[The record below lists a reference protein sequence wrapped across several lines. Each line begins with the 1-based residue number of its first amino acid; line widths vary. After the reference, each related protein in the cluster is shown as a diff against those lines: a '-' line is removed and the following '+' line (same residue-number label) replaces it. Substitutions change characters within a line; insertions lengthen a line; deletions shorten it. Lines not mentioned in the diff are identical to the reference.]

1 MAHRHGTRTRTWTR
15 TQTQTQTQTWYQPR
29 NHKKKTSGG
38 IYAILNCFLM
48 YKIKIGPET
57 DTAAAPGHRHGSG
70 IGISL
75 RNELQNYLLICRT
88 TV

>member
-1 MAHRHGTRTRTWTR
+1 MAHRHGTRTQTW
-15 TQTQTQTQTWYQPR
+15 TQTQTQTWYQPQ

-38 IYAILNCFLM
+38 IYAILNCFSM

-57 DTAAAPGHRHGSG
+57 DTAAAHGHSHGSG